1 MICGIEVNMIEISL
15 KSSDLLY
22 LACAISEVTNP
33 RAVIQIIPGVK
44 EHKSRYNEF
53 IMELNN
59 NGFNVFISD
68 IRGHGRSINGN
79 YPLGYI
85 DDYQKMVE
93 DQNIINDFLRNR
105 YPGLPIYMLGDS
117 IGAEV
122 ALGFIQKY
130 DNKIDKLA
138 LISPLNHAKNTDFW
152 ISTARL
158 TLKFQSGKK
167 SSSFLQ
173 NALGDFSLEKLAKDN
188 NERERIKN
196 DALCNFSYSNMAIGN
211 MLLLKKDVSMHTKYQ
226 GNNKTLP
233 IMIMFGALDEIG
245 GGRDGIKALINIL
258 NKSGYTMI
266 GNLEYANMMHKI
278 LFETGRRLVYNDLL
292 KILLN

>member
-1 MICGIEVNMIEISL
+1 
-15 KSSDLLY
+15 
-22 LACAISEVTNP
+22 
-33 RAVIQIIPGVK
+33 
-44 EHKSRYNEF
+44 
-53 IMELNN
+53 
-59 NGFNVFISD
+59 
-68 IRGHGRSINGN
+68 
-79 YPLGYI
+79 
-85 DDYQKMVE
+85 
-93 DQNIINDFLRNR
+93 
-105 YPGLPIYMLGDS
+105 MLGDS

-292 KILLN
+292 KILLNYSF

>member
-1 MICGIEVNMIEISL
+1 MVDISL

-22 LACAISEVTNP
+22 LSCAIAEVMNP

-68 IRGHGRSINGN
+68 IRGHGRSVNGS

-85 DDYQKMVE
+85 DDYQKMIE
-93 DQNIINDFLRNR
+93 DQNIINDFLCSR

-130 DNKIDKLA
+130 DNKINKLA

-152 ISTARL
+152 ITTARL

-167 SSSFLQ
+167 SSSLLQ
-173 NALGDFSLEKLAKDN
+173 GALGDFSVEKLVKDG
-188 NERERIKN
+188 NEKERLKN
-196 DALCNFSYSNMAIGN
+196 DALCNFNYSNMAIG
-211 MLLLKKDVSMHTKYQ
+211 LS
-226 GNNKTLP
+226 
-233 IMIMFGALDEIG
+233 
-245 GGRDGIKALINIL
+245 LIHI
-258 NKSGYTMI
+258 
-266 GNLEYANMMHKI
+266 
-278 LFETGRRLVYNDLL
+278 
-292 KILLN
+292 